1 MMNRT
6 SGCLLAA
13 AVIVGLL
20 SSPAPARTRPDQ
32 VLVIYNKDWT
42 QDLDGSDPGQDSEEL
57 ARYYVRRRTDKATGL
72 KPYLLGLSSGN
83 PKNLALNGPVL
94 KETSSDNWL
103 GLEYKGK
110 GDLRPSPWPLT
121 KRGEVAVEIASVVSA
136 RTTKRFAVAILRK
149 ESFGVASPK
158 AFEVAVTPEG
168 GKEQILLSTGKNA
181 PKHEAVSV
189 ARINEGLLV
198 AADLATINVRKG
210 SLRITVTLSLGDPIE
225 LHHDFVLPERL
236 LLPEDFVKIDRKRR
250 EKMIAKTGFLDGLV
264 SQADMVSLL
273 ARGALFGIRVPKKDL
288 ETIDPKSLVLSAR
301 PLVSDKPATILYR
314 DGQPATSGDVGV
326 YRLKTG
332 DLLLS
337 AGFAR
342 VSPDPLFVR
351 ISARKN
357 DGTAYT
363 RDLALYNPSD
373 FAPSATGADGIR
385 DDQTY
390 LDLIENPIKAFL
402 ENTRTAD
409 GKLLKDHILYIVV
422 VRGLPLQVRSLYGIE
437 RGSPSIMRRGSD
449 HGSGSA
455 LTQRLRMLYY
465 DITKVAWRP
474 GLMMNG
480 KRNGIRIPSVAH
492 PLRACMTGRRF
503 NPYMH
508 PLTHNKARR
517 QRVWSDGKLEAMK
530 QLRPT
535 PFSTAYRATA
545 PVEKF
550 LYAAMRIDALDM
562 ATAKAQIDGALYGE
576 AHLTPAM
583 GPVYYGPYQEAPLA
597 AKLMGEMGFDVKP
610 IPPKAD
616 RAVACFGVF
625 GFGASYAEQVGTGKA
640 LECVWLKGF
649 YPGSTGIAIRSWL
662 GWDHKRPPTEIVKLF
677 EQIVRGGVTVTAGSA
692 GGSHD
697 TNLSWWDSYI
707 LHYLLL
713 TGYELGDATLRS
725 MIYQDWTVDMI
736 GDPLYRPDLSKT
748 KPDTA
753 APEVAEKDGITI
765 QCRPCGGGKF
775 ALDVRAVLSNAAPEM
790 AEIRVTCRPK
800 GMQHEDL
807 NVVGENTHYS
817 ASPRAVVIGLEPDTE
832 YKAQVELIDP
842 YGNRFDGL
850 KAFGP
855 ISFATPQAPKAAF
868 SAGRGVGKSEPL
880 RIPQSFD
887 VPNGALDASG
897 EVHIWFTMPKD
908 ATETV
913 PVVSVQ
919 NNRRLMEHYRGVY
932 LGGARLPLSI
942 NRKPACRNGR
952 KHHLVLRWRR
962 FPVTREVVLVN
973 DETGVETIVT
983 TANNLPW
990 DPAVT
995 IGNVIK
1001 ISGRAEIHAIEIKDD
1016 PAAAPAS
1023 RRGPF
1028 VKRFDAKA
1036 YYGESE

>member
-1 MMNRT
+1 MMIRT
-6 SGCLLAA
+6 TCYLLMA
-13 AVIVGLL
+13 AVVVGLL
-20 SSPAPARTRPDQ
+20 PSPAPARTRPDQ
-32 VLVIYNKDWT
+32 VLVVYNKDWV

-57 ARYYVRRRTDKATGL
+57 ARYYVRRRTDKASGL
-72 KPYLLGLSSGN
+72 TPYLLGLSTGD
-83 PKNLALNGPVL
+83 PKNLALNEPVL
-94 KETSSDNWL
+94 KEASSDNWL

-121 KRGEVAVEIASVVSA
+121 KRGEVAVDIGSVVSA
-136 RTTKRFAVAILRK
+136 RTANRFAVAVLRK
-149 ESFGVASPK
+149 ESFGIASPR

-189 ARINEGLLV
+189 ARVNEGLLV
-198 AADLATINVRKG
+198 AADLAAIHVRKG

-225 LHHDFVLPERL
+225 LRHDFTLPERL
-236 LLPEDFVKIDRKRR
+236 GLPEDFVEIDRKGR
-250 EKMIAKTGFLDGLV
+250 AKRLARTGFLDALV

-273 ARGALFGIRVPKKDL
+273 ARGAVFGIRVPKKDL
-288 ETIDPKSLVLSAR
+288 DAIDTTSIVLSAR

-314 DGQPATSGDVGV
+314 NGQPASSDDVGV
-326 YRLKTG
+326 YMLKTG
-332 DLLLS
+332 DLLIS
-337 AGFAR
+337 AGFAK
-342 VSPDPLFVR
+342 VSPEPLFVR
-351 ISARKN
+351 LSARKN

-363 RDLALYNPSD
+363 RDVALYNPSD
-373 FAPSATGADGIR
+373 FASSATGADGIR

-402 ENTRTAD
+402 EKTRTAD
-409 GKLLKDHILYIVV
+409 GTLLKDHILYIVV

-437 RGSPSIMRRGSD
+437 RGTPSTMRRGPD

-455 LTQRLRMLYY
+455 LTQRLRMMYY
-465 DITKVAWRP
+465 DVTKVAWQS
-474 GLMMNG
+474 GVMMNG
-480 KRNGIRIPSVAH
+480 GRNGIRIPSVAH

-517 QRVWSDGKLEAMK
+517 QRVWNDGKLEAMK

-545 PVEKF
+545 PAEKF
-550 LYAAMRIDALDM
+550 LYAVMRIDAPDM

-576 AHLTPAM
+576 AYLTPTL

-597 AKLMGEMGFDVKP
+597 AKLMAEMGFEVKP

-616 RAVACFGVF
+616 RAVATFGVF
-625 GFGASYAEQVGTGKA
+625 GYGASYADQVGTGKGRQ
-640 LECVWLKGF
+640 CVWLKGF

-662 GWDHKRPPTEIVKLF
+662 GWDRKRPPTEVVKLF
-677 EQIVRGGVTVTAGSA
+677 EQMVRGGVTATAGSA

-697 TNLSWWDSYI
+697 TNLSWWDSYM

-725 MIYQDWTVDMI
+725 MIYQDWTVDMV
-736 GDPLYRPDLSKT
+736 GDPLYRPDLSQT
-748 KPDTA
+748 KPDTT
-753 APEVAEKDGITI
+753 APEVAAKDGIMI
-765 QCRPCGGGKF
+765 QCRPCGEGKF
-775 ALDVRAVLSNAAPEM
+775 ALDVRVALAGATHEM

-800 GMQHEDL
+800 GRQLETL
-807 NVVGENTHYS
+807 ARVGENTHYS
-817 ASPRAVVIGLEPDTE
+817 AAPRAVVIALDAETE
-832 YKAQVELIDP
+832 YEAQVELIDP
-842 YGNRFDGL
+842 YGNRFDSG

-855 ISFATPQAPKAAF
+855 ITFITPKAPRPAF
-868 SAGRGVGKSEPL
+868 SASRGVGNSEPMRL
-880 RIPQSFD
+880 PQSFD
-887 VPNGALDASG
+887 VPKGALDAGG
-897 EVHIWFTMPKD
+897 ELHIWFTMPTGT
-908 ATETV
+908 TETV
-913 PVVSVQ
+913 PIVSVQ
-919 NNRRLMEHYRGVY
+919 NDRRLMDHYRGVS
-932 LGGARLPLSI
+932 LGGARLPLTI
-942 NRKPACRNGR
+942 NRKPVFRNGR

-962 FPVTREVVLVN
+962 FPVTREVALVD
-973 DETGVETIVT
+973 DETGAETIVT

-995 IGNVIK
+995 VGNVIK
-1001 ISGRAEIHAIEIKDD
+1001 ISGRAEIHAIEIKSD

-1023 RRGPF
+1023 RRGPY